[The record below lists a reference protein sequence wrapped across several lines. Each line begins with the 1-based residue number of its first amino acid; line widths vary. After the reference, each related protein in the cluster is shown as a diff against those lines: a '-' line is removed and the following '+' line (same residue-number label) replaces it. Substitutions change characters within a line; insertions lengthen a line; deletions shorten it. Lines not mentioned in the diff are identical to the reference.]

1 MFKIAIIDENLAGQ
15 VEQNKDSINKV
26 GIDIVF
32 YNKDFSSFS
41 SFDKKQE
48 LNALIIDISLL
59 GNNPY
64 ETMLQ
69 LLEKYNIKYSLVLYS
84 FEKKELINSFETE
97 FSKAV
102 KKPISLNSLK
112 VFLLSFII
120 KESSSQRELKNTNFN
135 LNKIINAEFLPK
147 FKLKTKETL
156 DSISDLEKLIDNSN
170 LEENSSKEYFLD
182 RIKNAEKLIKS
193 TLDRIEV

>member
-15 VEQNKDSINKV
+15 VEQNKDSISKV

-32 YNKDFSSFS
+32 YDKDFSSFNN
-41 SFDKKQE
+41 FYKKQE

-59 GNNPY
+59 GNKPY

-69 LLEKYNIKYSLVLYS
+69 LLEKYNVKYALVLYS

-120 KESSSQRELKNTNFN
+120 KESSSQREIKNT
-135 LNKIINAEFLPK
+135 K
-147 FKLKTKETL
+147 
-156 DSISDLEKLIDNSN
+156 
-170 LEENSSKEYFLD
+170 
-182 RIKNAEKLIKS
+182 
-193 TLDRIEV
+193 

>member
-15 VEQNKDSINKV
+15 VEQNKDSISKV

-32 YNKDFSSFS
+32 YDKDFSSFNN
-41 SFDKKQE
+41 FYKKQE

-59 GNNPY
+59 GNKPY

-69 LLEKYNIKYSLVLYS
+69 LLEKYNVKYTLVLYS

-120 KESSSQRELKNTNFN
+120 KESSSQREIKNTNFN
-135 LNKIINAEFLPK
+135 LSKIITSEFLPQ
-147 FKLKTKETL
+147 FKIKTKETL
-156 DSISDLEKLIDNSN
+156 NNISELEKLIDTSN
-170 LEENSSKEYFLD
+170 FEEHSSKDYFLD

-193 TLDRIEV
+193 TLDKIEV